1 MHEYELLEKRW
12 KRYKIKKFIKKLG
25 AVGIVFAG
33 AYLILSYSLSNHNTP
48 TTKYSTK
55 ASTSSTSTPQ
65 PKSSPQMQK
74 SALSQE
80 ISFLSS
86 SISSSDSSYSC
97 TSLAAPLLLPN
108 LEFEKYLSAPTKPTK
123 AIPRHPLKTQPKK
136 ASYTKSSSSTTP
148 VQHKKLLH
156 IQTQKSD
163 IKTLQE
169 TFANHPNKNI
179 ALLIAQ
185 KFYEL
190 HKYPQALEWS
200 IKANE
205 FDKSDEKSWI
215 IFAKSAYKMGDK
227 RRALDALYA
236 YLLHHPSP
244 RAQALYLQM
253 QKGTFQ

>member
-12 KRYKIKKFIKKLG
+12 KRYKFKKLIKKLG

-33 AYLILSYSLSNHNTP
+33 AYLILSYSLFNHNTP
-48 TTKYSTK
+48 ATIKHPAKT
-55 ASTSSTSTPQ
+55 STSTPQ
-65 PKSSPQMQK
+65 PKSSPQIQK
-74 SALSQE
+74 SSLAQE
-80 ISFLSS
+80 ISS
-86 SISSSDSSYSC
+86 SISSSLPISSSHSSHSC
-97 TSLAAPLLLPN
+97 ASSPAPLLLPN
-108 LEFEKYLSAPTKPTK
+108 LEFEKYLTTPTK
-123 AIPRHPLKTQPKK
+123 AMVRHPRKTQPKK
-136 ASYTKSSSSTTP
+136 VSYTKASSSPIPT
-148 VQHKKLLH
+148 QHQKLH
-156 IQTQKSD
+156 IQAQRSD

-190 HKYPQALEWS
+190 HKYQQALQWS

-227 RRALDALYA
+227 RRALEALYA